1 LVYSISML
9 ILFSMVT
16 ELIGQYDFERA
27 QRLLKESGLAFERN
41 FDTLVGIFS
50 GGELVAVAARQANIL
65 KMFAIAAE
73 HQGGACLGEL
83 ATELIRSGFQA
94 GYDSFFVFT
103 RPQNSAS
110 FQALG
115 FAPLVQHPQAV
126 LLEYGGGLGRYLDRH
141 QELVR
146 PGANG
151 AVVVNCNPFT
161 RGHRYL
167 IEQAAV
173 QVDQLYV
180 FVVREDRSVFP
191 FDVRL
196 RLVQEGVRDLANV
209 TVLDSSHYAVSA
221 VTFPGYFLKDGENL
235 AQLQMEVDLLL
246 FGRHLAPFFHITR
259 RFIGTEPYCRTTRNY
274 SQTMLD
280 ILPRFGI
287 ETLQLERIR
296 AGEQVV
302 SAYRVREAL
311 KREAYEEL
319 RALVPQTT
327 YEYLMSNAAAGIR
340 EQLRNYDRRH

>member
-1 LVYSISML
+1 
-9 ILFSMVT
+9 MVT

-27 QRLLKESGLAFERN
+27 RRLLEESGLAFERN
-41 FDTLVGIFS
+41 FHTLVGIFS
-50 GGELVAVAARQANIL
+50 GRELVAVAARQANIL

-83 ATELIRSGFQA
+83 ATELIRSGFSA
-94 GYDSFFVFT
+94 GYDSFFIFT
-103 RPQNSAS
+103 RPQSAAS

-126 LLEYGGGLGRYLDRH
+126 LLEYGGGLARYLARH

-151 AVVVNCNPFT
+151 AVVVNANPFT

-167 IEQAAV
+167 IEQAAARV
-173 QVDQLYV
+173 ERLYV
-180 FVVREDRSVFP
+180 FVVREDRSAFP
-191 FDVRL
+191 FEVRL
-196 RLVQEGVRDLANV
+196 QLVEEGVRDLPNV
-209 TVLDSSHYAVSA
+209 RVLDSSHYAVSA
-221 VTFPGYFLKDGENL
+221 VTFPGYFLKADENL

-246 FGRHLAPFFHITR
+246 FGRHLAPFFHISK

-274 SQTMLD
+274 SQTMLE

-287 ETLQLERIR
+287 ETVQLERIR

-302 SAYRVREAL
+302 SAYRVREL
-311 KREAYEEL
+311 LRREAYEEL
-319 RALVPQTT
+319 RTLVPPTT
-327 YEYLMSNAAAGIR
+327 YAYLLSAAAAAIR
-340 EQLRNYDRRH
+340 EQFRTYDRRH